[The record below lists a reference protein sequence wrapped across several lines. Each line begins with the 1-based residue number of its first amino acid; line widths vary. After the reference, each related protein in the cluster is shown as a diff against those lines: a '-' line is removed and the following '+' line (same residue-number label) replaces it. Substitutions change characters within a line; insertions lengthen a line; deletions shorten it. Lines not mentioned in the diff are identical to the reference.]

1 MARPLLVG
9 LAVFD
14 NKDDNIAS
22 IELKATKKIVRVIRK
37 TEKFRS
43 DIKKIIWLIINR
55 KILSNNM
62 YFVFLNFSEII
73 IKGIMPIN
81 ESRTAGR

>member
-1 MARPLLVG
+1 MARHLLVG